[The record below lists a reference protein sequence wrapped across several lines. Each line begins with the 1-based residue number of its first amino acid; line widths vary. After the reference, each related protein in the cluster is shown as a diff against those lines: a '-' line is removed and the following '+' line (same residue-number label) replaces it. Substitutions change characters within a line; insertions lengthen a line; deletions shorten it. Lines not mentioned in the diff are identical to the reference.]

1 MKFIRILRRG
11 GIPRKQIGT
20 PNFEY
25 STNVFVA
32 VDIPYPFHK
41 RKIFNRFS
49 ESDAKRAINFYK
61 EGIRINR
68 NYRRR
73 QRRYNKSI

>member
-1 MKFIRILRRG
+1 MF
-11 GIPRKQIGT
+11 
-20 PNFEY
+20 
-25 STNVFVA
+25 FVA